1 MQKILEVGKPSDFQM
16 DENEEPPSGG
26 SLEPPP
32 YNPSTPFPDISVYSN
47 ISPILKPAK
56 HTFRPSPDARAFRK
70 RFFPSAGD
78 REWND
83 WHWQIA
89 NRIKTL
95 EQVEQMLQ
103 LSPEERDALGDH
115 STGLPFSVT
124 PYYMSLLSVD
134 DPSEALRRSVIPT
147 IHENVRGPGEADDP
161 LGEDDQSPVPG
172 LVHRYPDR
180 VLFLLSDFCST
191 YCRYCTRSRVVGHGT
206 VLPVRERLERAFD
219 YIRRTR
225 SVRDV
230 LVSGGDPLTIG
241 DEKLE
246 WVLQNLRAIPHV
258 EMLRIGT
265 KVPAVLPQRIT
276 RPLVRMLRRYH
287 PLWMSLHFTHP
298 SECTPESARA
308 CGMLADGGIPL
319 GSQTVL
325 LKGIN
330 DDVDTMKALMHGLIK
345 MRVKPYYLFQC
356 DPISGSG
363 HFRAPVKKGL
373 EIIRGLR
380 GFTSGYAV
388 PTYVIDAPG
397 GGGKVPLMPDY
408 VTGRE
413 GDSLILRNYE
423 GRYFS
428 YPDADEPACGVKIYQ

>member
-1 MQKILEVGKPSDFQM
+1 MQKILEVGKPSEYQM
-16 DENEEPPSGG
+16 EENEEPPSGG
-26 SLEPPP
+26 SSEPPP
-32 YNPSTPFPDISVYSN
+32 NNPSTLFPDIETYPH
-47 ISPILKPAK
+47 ILPILKPVKRTLRTSAA
-56 HTFRPSPDARAFRK
+56 ARAFRR
-70 RFFPSAGD
+70 RFFPLAGE

-89 NRIKTL
+89 NRIKTPEQL
-95 EQVEQMLQ
+95 ELMLH
-103 LSPEERDALGDH
+103 LTPEERDASVSH
-115 STGLPFSVT
+115 TTGLPFSVT
-124 PYYMSLLSVD
+124 PYYMSLLNAD
-134 DPSEALRRSVIPT
+134 DPAEALRRSVIPT
-147 IHENVRGPGEADDP
+147 IHEQLRGPGEADDP
-161 LGEDDQSPVPG
+161 LGEEGQSPVPG

-191 YCRYCTRSRVVGHGT
+191 YCRYCTRSRVVGHGE
-206 VLPVRERLERAFD
+206 VLPTRERLERAFD

-230 LVSGGDPLTIG
+230 LVSGGDPLTLG

-246 WVLQNLRAIPHV
+246 WILRNLRAIPHV

-276 RPLVRMLRRYH
+276 GQLVRMLRRYH

-308 CGMLADGGIPL
+308 CGMLADAGIPL

-330 DDVDTMKALMHGLIK
+330 DDVDTMKALMHRLIT

-356 DPISGSG
+356 DPISGSA
-363 HFRAPVKKGL
+363 HFRTPVEKGL

-408 VTGRE
+408 IRGRQGE
-413 GDSLILRNYE
+413 SLILCNYE

-428 YPDADEPACGVKIYQ
+428 YPDADEAACGAKVYQ